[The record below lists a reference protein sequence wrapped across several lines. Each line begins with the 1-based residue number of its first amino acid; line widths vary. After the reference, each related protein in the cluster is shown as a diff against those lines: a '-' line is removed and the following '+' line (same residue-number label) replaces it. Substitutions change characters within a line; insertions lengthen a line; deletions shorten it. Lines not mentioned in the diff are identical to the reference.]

1 MRTRWFGESVGV
13 VDALRKKKTAREKKS
28 PADATVRVL
37 PTAFMKTY
45 VRAMQERLREKK
57 LGAKK
62 EFLREIVKEVR
73 VRDKTI
79 QLTNKLPL
87 GPRTSP
93 SQAKSSRDVKRFSA
107 QPGLTKS
114 AYSRKLVRTLS

>member
-28 PADATVRVL
+28 PAGATVRVL
-37 PTAFMKTY
+37 PTALMNTY
-45 VRAMQERLREKK
+45 IHALLDRLRETK

-79 QLTNKLPL
+79 QVTYKLPL
-87 GPRTSP
+87 APRTSP

-107 QPGLTKS
+107 QPGLTES
-114 AYSRKLVRTLS
+114 AYSRKLVRTL